1 MARAGDVIPDI
12 IKVLPELR
20 TGKEKEFKMPTIC
33 PSCKTKLEKSDTE
46 ALYKCPNS
54 KCFARRRRS
63 FYHFVSKHNLRG
75 LAWRKLKAL
84 KELKKT
90 KLSYEDL
97 VQ

>member
-1 MARAGDVIPDI
+1 MLNRWSHQKKITLQVQEGPLTQRKIQSFKQDPI
-12 IKVLPELR
+12 VL
-20 TGKEKEFKMPTIC
+20 
-33 PSCKTKLEKSDTE
+33 
-46 ALYKCPNS
+46 
-54 KCFARRRRS
+54 S

-75 LAWRKLKAL
+75 LAQRKLKAL

>member
-1 MARAGDVIPDI
+1 VHLWDI
-12 IKVLPELR
+12 NIVLMLNRWSHPK
-20 TGKEKEFKMPTIC
+20 KESLQVQEGPLTQRKIQSFKQDPIV
-33 PSCKTKLEKSDTE
+33 L
-46 ALYKCPNS
+46 
-54 KCFARRRRS
+54 S